1 MAMVVDVEGLTGV
14 VEVAVVSIMVA
25 AAAEGHPMC
34 GCVIGGGVVGHAQHH
49 LPHLRHLSYW
59 LRRAGGAVAQRRI
72 AVHMGVKVLQ
82 RAVVSLV
89 AMVNS
94 VIMTTGSAPA
104 ARLAMPHAWR
114 QIAAHFLPLQS
125 RQLLSR
131 RLRVC
136 TPRSVVALPCP
147 IAAGVQSMARQR
159 RRMTLGITLARLHA
173 TVTAIR
179 STWLD
184 VVWIVLRCLA
194 DVAVV
199 VKLLVLVDQLASMVS
214 MTRCLRIDGELMAG
228 WARGDSVHRRLVELA
243 RAVVAVT
250 A

>member
-1 MAMVVDVEGLTGV
+1 
-14 VEVAVVSIMVA
+14 
-25 AAAEGHPMC
+25 
-34 GCVIGGGVVGHAQHH
+34 
-49 LPHLRHLSYW
+49 
-59 LRRAGGAVAQRRI
+59 
-72 AVHMGVKVLQ
+72 
-82 RAVVSLV
+82 
-89 AMVNS
+89 
-94 VIMTTGSAPA
+94 
-104 ARLAMPHAWR
+104 
-114 QIAAHFLPLQS
+114 
-125 RQLLSR
+125 
-131 RLRVC
+131 
-136 TPRSVVALPCP
+136 
-147 IAAGVQSMARQR
+147 MARQR